1 MLKVSKLADY
11 AVMIVLKF
19 AQNPQGL
26 YSATDL
32 ISLTGLNLPTVRK
45 VLKLLSLK
53 GILLAKR
60 GAEGGYV
67 LASEVSEISVL
78 DIVEAIDGQLA
89 FTECCSAGFVS
100 CSVNDCHM
108 GGYWHVINKKVRE
121 TLSGFK
127 LLELMNTSSDKAGEL
142 NRISKINKLSNMNQT
157 KKENSKEIMRHDG

>member
-53 GILLAKR
+53 GVLLAKR
-60 GAEGGYV
+60 GAEGGYT

-78 DIVEAIDGQLA
+78 DIVEAIDGPLA
-89 FTECCSAGFVS
+89 FTECCSAGFIS

-127 LLELMNTSSDKAGEL
+127 LLELMNTSSDKLGEL
-142 NRISKINKLSNMNQT
+142 NKISDMNQT
-157 KKENSKEIMRHDG
+157 KKENSKEIMRYDG

>member
-32 ISLTGLNLPTVRK
+32 IGLTGLNLPTVRK
-45 VLKLLSLK
+45 LLKLLSLK

-60 GAEGGYV
+60 GAEGGYT

-121 TLSGFK
+121 TLNGFK
-127 LLELMNTSSDKAGEL
+127 VLELMNTSVDEL
-142 NRISKINKLSNMNQT
+142 KVSNKVNNIKQT
-157 KKENSKEIMRHDG
+157 K

>member
-19 AQNPQGL
+19 AQSPQGL

-60 GAEGGYV
+60 GAEGGYA
-67 LASEVSEISVL
+67 LACDLSEISVL
-78 DIVEAIDGQLA
+78 DIVEAIDGPLA

-121 TLSGFK
+121 TLSSFK
-127 LLELMNTSSDKAGEL
+127 LLELMNTPSYEVGEL
-142 NRISKINKLSNMNQT
+142 SKINKLSNMNQI